1 LGLLLWCQSR
11 CWFAQEIFI
20 ILQSNPNVF
29 GAFTMVQAGISL
41 FSLLWYKRISK
52 LFDIKGKLS
61 QIHNRKLK
69 YSNIFVKKWKNIV
82 KL

>member
-1 LGLLLWCQSR
+1 
-11 CWFAQEIFI
+11 
-20 ILQSNPNVF
+20 LQSNPNVF

-41 FSLLWYKRISK
+41 FSLLRYKRISK